1 MSTLIEQTDGESDLP
16 AALASSGDM
25 GFDQQVTRRGVT
37 VRLHD
42 LVTGA
47 VYNGATGIVQAYG
60 SEEEERERCAGGR
73 QPVMLQGSGKV
84 LKVRPNNLAVVRPPL
99 SVAFVQAFRR
109 DLASGDAPMP
119 MDRDYLLRT
128 QAPGFVTVSEHA
140 CRLDVQCCRCKSRSA
155 PLYLVLEQLASF
167 QLLAVECTDCAMLIA
182 AEEGVPAEHRAI
194 AAFNDS
200 RYKGCYSAIKA
211 LQGQSTGGFFAA
223 PVHPPGLPGPL
234 HPGISEQFYDY

>member
-1 MSTLIEQTDGESDLP
+1 MEQSDGESDLP
-16 AALASSGDM
+16 AALASSADM

-47 VYNGATGIVQAYG
+47 VYNGSTGVVQAYG

-84 LKVRPNNLAVVRPPL
+84 LKVWPKNLAVVRPPL

-109 DLASGDAPMP
+109 DLASGDVPIP
-119 MDRDYLLRT
+119 IKRDYLLRT
-128 QAPGFVTVSEHA
+128 VAPGFTHSEHA
-140 CRLDVQCCRCKSRSA
+140 CRLDVQCCRCMSRSA
-155 PLYLVLEQLASF
+155 PLYLVLEQLESF

-182 AEEGVPAEHRAI
+182 AEEGVPAEHDAI

-200 RYKGCYSAIKA
+200 RCRGLYAAIWA
-211 LQGQSTGGFFAA
+211 LQGNPTEGLYAA
-223 PVHPPGLPGPL
+223 PAHPPGLPGPL